1 MSNGQALTAGDF
13 GPVFRD
19 FLQQAVA
26 NGSGPEPFF
35 SARLTG
41 HFGVAPTTL
50 AIVSETFPV
59 HDHPNVQMAMDAYL
73 AEPGRRFELLGVSS
87 ERKRMGYLALGD
99 LVGPATGG
107 LWASAPGEGP
117 VDYSNLPVGDGRKL
131 ACVQFGLYLV
141 HDGDRPLA
149 VLVRGADS
157 RGFGQA
163 GVSVE
168 VMAVEQAAAEEFL
181 ADLRNRA
188 RTHNVYRGHVV
199 SLSQPMH
206 GPLQVKFHDLK
217 PVDRA
222 DIVLPAGVL
231 DRIERQTIRF
241 AKLNHR
247 MRAAGRHLKR
257 GLLLWGPPGTGKTLT
272 AMYLARQMP
281 ERTVLVLTG
290 QTLGLIETSCSMA
303 RLLQPATLILEDVDL
318 VAEERSRQG
327 VGANSVLFELLNQMD
342 GLGEDADVLFVLTT
356 NRPELL
362 EPALA
367 SRPGRVDQAIE
378 VPLPDGECRS
388 RLLDLYGQGLVLEL
402 SDRDGIVQR
411 TEGASAAFIKE
422 LLRKATLFAIEADG
436 DGDGEGDE
444 RVLVTDRHLDQAL
457 LELTVEGGA
466 LTKTLL
472 GLQPLAGKRPSC

>member
-1 MSNGQALTAGDF
+1 MSDGQALTAGDF
-13 GPVFRD
+13 GHVFRD

-26 NGSGPEPFF
+26 EGSGPEPFF
-35 SARLTG
+35 HTKLTA
-41 HFGVAPTTL
+41 HLGVSPTTL
-50 AIVSETFPV
+50 AIVSETFPG
-59 HDHPNVQMAMDAYL
+59 HDHPNVQIAMDAYL

-87 ERKRMGYLALGD
+87 ERKRVGYLALGD
-99 LVGPATGG
+99 LVGTASGG
-107 LWASAPGEGP
+107 LWSTAPGQGP

-141 HDGDRPLA
+141 HDGDHPLA

-157 RGFGQA
+157 RGFGQT
-163 GVSVE
+163 GVGVE
-168 VMAVEQAAAEEFL
+168 AMAVEQAAAEAFL
-181 ADLRNRA
+181 ADLRT
-188 RTHNVYRGHVV
+188 RTRTQNVYRGHVV
-199 SLSQPMH
+199 SLSQPQM
-206 GPLQVKFHDLK
+206 GPLQVRFHELK
-217 PVDRA
+217 PVDREG
-222 DIVLPAGVL
+222 IVLPAGVL

-241 AKLNHR
+241 AKLNER
-247 MRAAGRHLKR
+247 LRAAGRHLKR

-290 QTLGLIETSCSMA
+290 QTLGMIETSCAMA

-327 VGANSVLFELLNQMD
+327 MGANSVLFELLNQMD

-367 SRPGRVDQAIE
+367 SRPGRIDQAIE
-378 VPLPDGECRS
+378 VPLPDAECRS
-388 RLLDLYGQGLVLEL
+388 RLLDLYGRGLVLRL
-402 SDRDGIVQR
+402 DDRDGIVER
-411 TEGASAAFIKE
+411 TEGASAAFIRE
-422 LLRKATLFAIEADG
+422 LLRKATLFAVEEDPDAQEQVEVADA
-436 DGDGEGDE
+436 
-444 RVLVTDRHLDQAL
+444 HLDRAL

-472 GLQPLAGKRPSC
+472 GLQPPTAKHKSC